1 MVDPKSSNL
10 GKFFMIE
17 DTDTVWWSEQTMSDH
32 NIWKILETLLFTQ
45 PAFKWM
51 FEHMCCDFDD
61 WRKFLELP
69 ISKLINDTLNKL
81 QKNIVKSALPT
92 VWLSLC

>member
-32 NIWKILETLLFTQ
+32 NIWKIFETLLFTQ
-45 PAFKWM
+45 PAFKW
-51 FEHMCCDFDD
+51 
-61 WRKFLELP
+61 
-69 ISKLINDTLNKL
+69 
-81 QKNIVKSALPT
+81 
-92 VWLSLC
+92 